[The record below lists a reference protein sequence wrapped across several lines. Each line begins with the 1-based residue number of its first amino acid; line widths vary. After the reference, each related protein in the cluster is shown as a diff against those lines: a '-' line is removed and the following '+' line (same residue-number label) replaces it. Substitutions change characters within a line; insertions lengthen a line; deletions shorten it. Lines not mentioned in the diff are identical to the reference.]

1 MNNDYERHP
10 YPLSHLNESVLY
22 AFVQGRL
29 KGAAAAAV
37 TDHLERCLACRVWS
51 TRLRDACVSDAD
63 DSIIS
68 RLVDTSPAVPEALHR
83 ALLNNPSSAAP
94 AIGDLWRVGRRE
106 ALLVWVRRIFD
117 DSAAV
122 IPVTFDGDLADNFS
136 LIIPDDESPLGLELV
151 VMASV
156 EAHVDLRAFLQR
168 VSALPVEDRVEALRE
183 SRRSR
188 LPTSLDLLVGAPIV
202 SEQDQRLEYRQVLSD
217 LLADL
222 SPAAFAEEMEVEP
235 GDEGVDVH
243 RFVENLSELT
253 WRRTGLTVQPLTVDH
268 VAIDP
273 AHDLLVVAMVKDL
286 DAAVLVAALTGA
298 DPANTLTQP
307 DLARGCGELL
317 RRHPDADAVA
327 VAIQDREWTT
337 VVVDPPSAARAL
349 EAPSG
354 HFSEPRVAGQPL
366 PLIDALLKHLDAR
379 ATHWDQ
385 VGVQHFDREPLDLV
399 ELGAISAAAAIE
411 RTIAEGRRILT
422 PAKKRAYT
430 SLGERDAARIVELI
444 TAVAARGIAP
454 SEAVD
459 SFLSEADQ

>member
-1 MNNDYERHP
+1 MNDDYERDAR
-10 YPLSHLNESVLY
+10 PLSHLNESVLY

-29 KGAAAAAV
+29 EGAAAATVA
-37 TDHLERCLACRVWS
+37 DHLERCLACRVWS
-51 TRLRDACVSDAD
+51 TRLQNASVSEAD
-63 DSIIS
+63 DSVIS
-68 RLVDTSPAVPEALHR
+68 RLVETSPTVPEALHR
-83 ALLNNPSSAAP
+83 ALLANPSSAAP
-94 AIGDLWRVGRRE
+94 AIGELWRVGRRE
-106 ALLVWVRRIFD
+106 ALLVWVRRVFD

-136 LIIPDDESPLGLELV
+136 LIIPGDESPLGLDLV

-156 EAHVDLRAFLQR
+156 EAHIDLQAFLQR
-168 VSALPVEDRVEALRE
+168 VSTLPVEDSVEALRE

-188 LPTSLDLLVGAPIV
+188 LPIPPDLLVGAPVV

-222 SPAAFAEEMEVEP
+222 SPAAFAAEMEVEP
-235 GDEGVDVH
+235 GDEGLDVH
-243 RFVENLSELT
+243 RFIENLSELT
-253 WRRTGLTVQPLTVDH
+253 WRRAGLTVQPLTIDH

-298 DPANTLTQP
+298 DPAGTLTQP
-307 DLARGCGELL
+307 DLARGCGALL
-317 RRHPDADAVA
+317 RQYPEADGVA

-354 HFSEPRVAGQPL
+354 HFSEPRVSFQPL
-366 PLIDALLKHLDAR
+366 PLVDALLKHLDAR
-379 ATHWDQ
+379 AARWEE
-385 VGVQHFDREPLDLV
+385 VGVPHFDREPLDLV

-411 RTIAEGRRILT
+411 RTIAEGRRIFT

-430 SLGERDAARIVELI
+430 SLGERDGACIAELI
-444 TAVAARGIAP
+444 AAVAARGIAP

-459 SFLSEADQ
+459 SFLSELDQ

>member
-1 MNNDYERHP
+1 MNNEYEGHP
-10 YPLSHLNESVLY
+10 HSLSHLNESVLHT
-22 AFVQGRL
+22 FVQGRL
-29 KGAAAAAV
+29 KGAAAVA
-37 TDHLERCLACRVWS
+37 DHLERCLACRVWS
-51 TRLRDACVSDAD
+51 TRLQDASVSEADA
-63 DSIIS
+63 SIIS
-68 RLVDTSPAVPEALHR
+68 RLVETSPAVPEALHR
-83 ALLNNPSSAAP
+83 ALLDSPSSAAP
-94 AIGDLWRVGRRE
+94 AIGELWRVGRGE
-106 ALLVWVRRIFD
+106 ALLVWVRRVFD

-168 VSALPVEDRVEALRE
+168 VSVLPVEDRVEALRE
-183 SRRSR
+183 SRRGR
-188 LPTSLDLLVGAPIV
+188 FPTSLDLLVGAPVV

-222 SPAAFAEEMEVEP
+222 SPAAFAEELEVEP

-243 RFVENLSELT
+243 RFVETLSELT
-253 WRRTGLTVQPLTVDH
+253 WRRTGLTVQPLPIDH
-268 VAIDP
+268 IAIDP
-273 AHDLLVVAMVKDL
+273 AHDLLAVAMVKDL

-298 DPANTLTQP
+298 DAASTLTQP

-317 RRHPDADAVA
+317 RRHPDAVAVA

-349 EAPSG
+349 EVPSG
-354 HFSEPRVAGQPL
+354 HFSEPLVAFQPL
-366 PLIDALLKHLDAR
+366 ALIDALLKHLDAR
-379 ATHWDQ
+379 ATHWDP
-385 VGVQHFDREPLDLV
+385 VGVQYFDREPLDLV
-399 ELGAISAAAAIE
+399 ELGAISAAAAME

-444 TAVAARGIAP
+444 TAVAARGIAAT
-454 SEAVD
+454 EAVD